1 VKDFITESMRSINN
15 VANATGSMDVANNNT
30 KVSREAN
37 ATTMQAKISNFEFRM
52 EGLTSPSIDI
62 DLWIFGI
69 VSLGDILFLV
79 DYAFRVY
86 FSIRLVFRYWSAS
99 SIKLP
104 EIDIRREK
112 ELSANPL
119 EWNHGRLFV
128 AIISNPLTGLLVAS
142 VVISWVVTFTTSVYT
157 PLFSEYRSG
166 CIPEVANGTFISSNL
181 YSTSYNYAYNEGSSV
196 LVEGVE
202 IFEASKNNICSNN
215 FISSANKQNGDAS
228 KLAGN
233 SQLISTLQ
241 YQMAVFD
248 KCIDTDSIDLYF
260 SAACCGQEGY
270 QSCQELDAS
279 NFTCPMTGTSLPFQ
293 RPGKSFA
300 IHSLSHS
307 VANTLIA

>member
-1 VKDFITESMRSINN
+1 MKDFITESMRSINN

-69 VSLGDILFLV
+69 VSLGDIIFLV

-166 CIPEVANGTFISSNL
+166 CIPEAANGTFISSNL

-215 FISSANKQNGDAS
+215 
-228 KLAGN
+228 
-233 SQLISTLQ
+233 LIL
-241 YQMAVFD
+241 V
-248 KCIDTDSIDLYF
+248 TDYSYF
-260 SAACCGQEGY
+260 KNYG
-270 QSCQELDAS
+270 
-279 NFTCPMTGTSLPFQ
+279 
-293 RPGKSFA
+293 
-300 IHSLSHS
+300 
-307 VANTLIA
+307 